1 MALAP
6 GARADYMLRIM
17 FSALSKAIGQLS
29 DPASRGVLWRAVG
42 ASAVLFAALWIGF
55 GFVLGWA
62 GELLVTW
69 LAGWDF
75 LAGSLE
81 TLEWVFQGVSLAGLL
96 FVSFLLFPAA
106 VTLILS
112 FLLEDIAVAVERRHY
127 PGLPPARNQPLGE
140 SIVGALSFFATATIL
155 NLILLPLYL
164 VLLFVPPFNLFV
176 FYGLNGYLLGR
187 EYFEVVA
194 LRRLDRVEARELRRR
209 FRGKVFLAGVIIA
222 FLLTVPFVNLVTP
235 LVATGFLLHIF
246 EALRT
251 R

>member
-1 MALAP
+1 MFAALA
-6 GARADYMLRIM
+6 
-17 FSALSKAIGQLS
+17 KAFRQLS

-42 ASAVLFAALWIGF
+42 ASLALFIALWVGF
-55 GFVLGWA
+55 GLFLGWVS
-62 GELLVTW
+62 GLLVAW
-69 LAGWDF
+69 LGSWDF
-75 LAGSLE
+75 LSGSLE
-81 TLEWVFQGVSLAGLL
+81 ALQWIFEGVSFTGLI

-106 VTLILS
+106 MAFILS
-112 FLLEDIAVAVERRHY
+112 FLLDDIAESVERRHY
-127 PGLPPARNQPLGE
+127 PGLPPARNQPLAE
-140 SIVGALSFFATATIL
+140 AIVGALSFFAIATIL

-164 VLLFVPPFNLFV
+164 ILLFVPPFNLFV

-194 LRRLDRVEARELRRR
+194 LRRLDRSSARQLRRR

-235 LVATGFLLHIF
+235 LVATGFLLHLF
-246 EALRT
+246 EGIRT

>member
-1 MALAP
+1 MVSALA
-6 GARADYMLRIM
+6 
-17 FSALSKAIGQLS
+17 KAFGQLT

-42 ASAVLFAALWIGF
+42 ASALLFVLLWVGF
-55 GFVLGWA
+55 GFALGWLS
-62 GELLVTW
+62 GLLVTW
-69 LAGWDF
+69 LGGFEF
-75 LAGSLE
+75 LSGSLDILQ
-81 TLEWVFQGVSLAGLL
+81 TVFEGVSFAGVI

-106 VTLILS
+106 VALVLS
-112 FLLEDIAVAVERRHY
+112 FLLEDIAESVERRHY
-127 PGLPPARNQPLGE
+127 PGLPPARNQPIGE

-164 VLLFVPPFNLFV
+164 ILLFLPPFNLFV

-194 LRRLDRVEARELRRR
+194 LRRLDRQSAQGLRRR
-209 FRGKVFLAGVIIA
+209 YRGKVFLAGVIIA
-222 FLLTVPFVNLVTP
+222 FLLTIPFVNLLTP

-246 EALRT
+246 EGLRT

>member
-1 MALAP
+1 
-6 GARADYMLRIM
+6 M
-17 FSALSKAIGQLS
+17 FSALAKGFGQLS
-29 DPASRGVLWRAVG
+29 DPASRGVLWRAIA
-42 ASAVLFAALWIGF
+42 ASVALFVALWIGA
-55 GFVLGWA
+55 GFLLGWA
-62 GELLVTW
+62 AELLVAW
-69 LAGWDF
+69 LSGFEF
-75 LAGSLE
+75 LSGALE
-81 TLEWVFQGVSLAGLL
+81 YLQLAFQGVSFAGLI

-106 VTLILS
+106 VTFILS
-112 FLLEDIAVAVERRHY
+112 FLLEDIAEAVERRHY
-127 PGLPPARNQPLGE
+127 PGLPPARSQPLGE

-164 VLLFVPPFNLFV
+164 ILLFLPPFNLFV

-194 LRRLDRVEARELRRR
+194 LRRLDRQDAQRLRRR
-209 FRGKVFLAGVIIA
+209 YRGKVFLAGVIIA

-246 EALRT
+246 ERLRT